1 MRHIM
6 HALVCCLFRAIYE
19 WDIVRGKH
27 ARVFQYPMTTGTLL
41 NMTTNASQTNLY
53 AVDRDGVLFIWD
65 MTSDAQCSMTS
76 QRQGCEK
83 TSVMPTHSVNVWP
96 VELDAKTRNELIR
109 DKVELYPVDNGVIV
123 KYVSCGYL
131 YHVDLTTTDVTLL
144 SERCHDQVFC
154 LGRYVLR
161 QEPDKPAQQPSG
173 DARRPSGIFGTTSVA
188 FSRITG
194 KKVHIMYDCHT
205 KASETLTEGTTMPAV
220 FGRLRRRVVY
230 HESTSELLV
239 FDGDAE
245 VLHLWNPASQTT
257 RQVDAQVNKR
267 C

>member
-1 MRHIM
+1 
-6 HALVCCLFRAIYE
+6 
-19 WDIVRGKH
+19 
-27 ARVFQYPMTTGTLL
+27 MTTGVLL
-41 NMTTNASQTNLY
+41 NMTTNTSQTNLY

-65 MTSDAQCSMTS
+65 MTSDAQCGMTS
-76 QRQGCEK
+76 PRQGYEK
-83 TSVMPTHSVNVWP
+83 KSVMPTHSVNLWP
-96 VELDAKTRNELIR
+96 LELDAKTRNELIR

-131 YHVDLTTTDVTLL
+131 YHVDLTTTDVILL

-161 QEPDKPAQQPSG
+161 QEPNKPPQQPRG
-173 DARRPSGIFGTTSVA
+173 DDVFGTASVA

-220 FGRLRRRVVY
+220 FGRLRRRVIY
-230 HESTSELLV
+230 HESTRELLV

-245 VLHLWNPASQTT
+245 VLHLWHPASQTS
-257 RQVDAQVNKR
+257 RQADAQVNKR